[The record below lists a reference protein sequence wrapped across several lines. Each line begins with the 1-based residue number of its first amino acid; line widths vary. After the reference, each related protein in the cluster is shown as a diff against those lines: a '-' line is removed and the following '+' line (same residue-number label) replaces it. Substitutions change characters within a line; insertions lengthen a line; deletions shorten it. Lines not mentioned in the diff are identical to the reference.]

1 MSFFFAGISLGFAAG
16 ISPGPLL
23 TLVITRTLE
32 RGLAAGVR
40 VAVAP
45 LLTDLPIIV
54 LALIFFNA
62 LPPVLETTLT
72 AGGAL
77 FVFYLA
83 WEIVRDARHARLGI
97 GAAPQG
103 ATAAADLWRGMLVN
117 FLSPHPWLFWI
128 GVAAPILTD
137 AWQQSG
143 VWAAASFLA
152 GFYGLLIGSKVL
164 IAVGVSGG
172 RRFLNDVWYRR
183 LLLASAL
190 LLAIFGASLLWQA
203 VAPLIG

>member
-1 MSFFFAGISLGFAAG
+1 MNFLLAGVSLGFAAG

-62 LPPVLETTLT
+62 LPPMLESALT
-72 AGGAL
+72 AGGAI
-77 FVFYLA
+77 FVLYLA
-83 WEIVRDARHARLGI
+83 WEIVRDARHARLI
-97 GAAPQG
+97 TGAAAQS
-103 ATAAADLWRGMLVN
+103 ADAAADFWRGMLVN

-128 GVAAPILTD
+128 GVAAPILAN
-137 AWQQSG
+137 AWQQG
-143 VWAAASFLA
+143 AWAAASFLT
-152 GFYGLLIGSKVL
+152 GFYGLLVGSKVL
-164 IAVGVSGG
+164 VALGVSGG
-172 RRFLNDVWYRR
+172 RRFLNDAWYRR
-183 LLLASAL
+183 LLVASAL
-190 LLAIFGASLLWQA
+190 LLAIFGAGLLWQA
-203 VAPLIG
+203 IAPLVG